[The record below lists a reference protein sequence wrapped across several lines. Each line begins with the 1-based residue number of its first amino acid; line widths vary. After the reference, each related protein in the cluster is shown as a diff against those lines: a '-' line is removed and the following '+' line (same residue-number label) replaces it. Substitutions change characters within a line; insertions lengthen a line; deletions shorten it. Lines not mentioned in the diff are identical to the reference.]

1 MDDFAPVR
9 TERTFEIIA
18 NKVRDQIR
26 DGKLRTGDKLPP
38 ERALAQ
44 QFGTSRNAVREALR
58 SLEHVGLISLHK
70 GAHGGA
76 FITDGDPSAVA
87 QSMEDLMYL
96 GGIALADVTESRL
109 SIETA
114 IVEIAAANGTTPDF
128 DRLDQNI
135 DQVEELTQARDM
147 EAKTDLN
154 IEFHVLLA
162 EATGNPVLV
171 LMPARALVFASRAL
185 AARARPSAE
194 SSTSPSKGFRAKAP
208 PSARYPLFLSP
219 RTDASSPPR
228 TPSSRCQVKTEGTDG
243 YNAVQV
249 GYDQVADY
257 KITKPE
263 VGHCAKAGVPPMRH
277 LEEFRLKEASDHA
290 PGQQLKPSEMFKE
303 GDVVDVRGTSI
314 GKGWQGA
321 VKKYG
326 FSRGLMTHGS
336 KSHRQHG
343 SVGAGTSPGRIF
355 PGKKMH
361 SQMGNETVTARKLK
375 VMRVEDDCII
385 VKGSVPGKRGNLLRV
400 APAKIV
406 GKTC

>member
-1 MDDFAPVR
+1 
-9 TERTFEIIA
+9 
-18 NKVRDQIR
+18 
-26 DGKLRTGDKLPP
+26 
-38 ERALAQ
+38 
-44 QFGTSRNAVREALR
+44 
-58 SLEHVGLISLHK
+58 
-70 GAHGGA
+70 
-76 FITDGDPSAVA
+76 
-87 QSMEDLMYL
+87 
-96 GGIALADVTESRL
+96 
-109 SIETA
+109 
-114 IVEIAAANGTTPDF
+114 
-128 DRLDQNI
+128 
-135 DQVEELTQARDM
+135 
-147 EAKTDLN
+147 
-154 IEFHVLLA
+154 
-162 EATGNPVLV
+162 
-171 LMPARALVFASRAL
+171 
-185 AARARPSAE
+185 
-194 SSTSPSKGFRAKAP
+194 
-208 PSARYPLFLSP
+208 
-219 RTDASSPPR
+219 
-228 TPSSRCQVKTEGTDG
+228 VKTEGTDG

-277 LEEFRLKEASDHA
+277 LEEFRLKDSSDHV

-406 GKTC
+406 GKNC

>member
-1 MDDFAPVR
+1 MAAIASIQFAAGVRAPVS
-9 TERTFEIIA
+9 
-18 NKVRDQIR
+18 
-26 DGKLRTGDKLPP
+26 GKKGLKASSFTGK
-38 ERALAQ
+38 
-44 QFGTSRNAVREALR
+44 
-58 SLEHVGLISLHK
+58 
-70 GAHGGA
+70 
-76 FITDGDPSAVA
+76 AVA
-87 QSMEDLMYL
+87 
-96 GGIALADVTESRL
+96 A
-109 SIETA
+109 
-114 IVEIAAANGTTPDF
+114 
-128 DRLDQNI
+128 
-135 DQVEELTQARDM
+135 
-147 EAKTDLN
+147 
-154 IEFHVLLA
+154 
-162 EATGNPVLV
+162 
-171 LMPARALVFASRAL
+171 PARAVKT
-185 AARARPSAE
+185 AAAGGLKVE
-194 SSTSPSKGFRAKAP
+194 
-208 PSARYPLFLSP
+208 ARYDAGVGVFGNKAGMTQLF
-219 RTDASSPPR
+219 TDEGLCVPVTVIAVQAGNVV
-228 TPSSRCQVKTEGTDG
+228 TQVKTEDTDG

-277 LEEFRLKEASDHA
+277 LEEFRLQGA
-290 PGQQLKPSEMFKE
+290 PQHELGQQLNPTDIFKE
-303 GDVVDVRGTSI
+303 DDLVDVRGTSI

-343 SVGAGTSPGRIF
+343 SVGAGTTPGRIY